1 MILRVIEKAR
11 LAFSGATSSR
21 CILPRVLVPKLQEE
35 RRVAMKSKLA
45 YPFALAVI
53 LVSALVWP
61 AAAWSA
67 HGAQL
72 VVDDDKVQCPSAG
85 FTRIQDAID
94 AASPGDEIHI
104 CKGIY
109 AEQIKIGKPL
119 DIDADNGAVLMPSAM
134 QANTTS
140 LFDAAPIATALL
152 VAGTTG
158 VSISGLTVDGANNG
172 ISQCA
177 PDLIGIL
184 FQNASGALAR
194 IAVRNFKLA
203 ASLNGCQSGTAVFV
217 QSGNGGVSKVEI
229 DHCTVHDF
237 QKNGITADEKGTVA
251 IIRRNVVTGIGATA
265 GAAQN
270 GVQIGFGAAGSILEN
285 VVTNNVWAPCTAI
298 ATCTAVATNILVTQ
312 SDNVEVSGNTAGISQ
327 VNIFVHG
334 NNAAIDRNETFAAV
348 VFDGIRVHGD
358 QSRARQNHVLN
369 GAESGIFLSGNNN
382 VVTDNVITEAA
393 VGVLKETG
401 SSGNIIA
408 GNRFFNTPAPVQ
420 DPQFIDVAKIISPK
434 R

>member
-1 MILRVIEKAR
+1 
-11 LAFSGATSSR
+11 
-21 CILPRVLVPKLQEE
+21 
-35 RRVAMKSKLA
+35 MKSKLLYTVA
-45 YPFALAVI
+45 LTVILLSVLVCPGAALATR
-53 LVSALVWP
+53 
-61 AAAWSA
+61 
-67 HGAQL
+67 GAQL
-72 VVDDDKVQCPSAG
+72 VVDDDKVECPNAG

-109 AEQIKIGKPL
+109 VEQVAIHKSLK
-119 DIDADNGAVLMPSAM
+119 IDADSGAILIPSAM

-152 VAGTTG
+152 VADTTG
-158 VSISGLTVDGANNG
+158 VSISGLTVDGVNSG

-177 PDLIGIL
+177 PDLIGIT
-184 FQNASGALAR
+184 FQNASGELDR
-194 IAVRNFKLA
+194 TAVRNFKLT
-203 ASLNGCQSGTAVFV
+203 ASLNGCQSGTGIFI

-237 QKNGITADEKGTVA
+237 QKNGITADEKGTLT
-251 IIRRNVVTGIGATA
+251 IIRRNVVTGIGPTT

-270 GVQIGFGAAGSILEN
+270 GVQIGFGAAGSILDN
-285 VVTNNVWAPCTAI
+285 VVTNNVWAPCSAV

-312 SDNVEVSGNTAGISQ
+312 SDGVEVSGNTAGISQ

-334 NNAAIDRNETFAAV
+334 NNAEIEHNETFATFI
-348 VFDGIRVHGD
+348 FDGIRLQGD
-358 QSRARQNHVLN
+358 QSRVRQNHVVN

-382 VVTDNVITEAA
+382 FVTDNVITEAA
-393 VGVLKETG
+393 IGILKEAG

-408 GNRFFNTPAPVQ
+408 GNRFFNTPVPVQ
-420 DPQFIDVAKIISPK
+420 DPQFIDVAKLISPK

>member
-1 MILRVIEKAR
+1 
-11 LAFSGATSSR
+11 
-21 CILPRVLVPKLQEE
+21 
-35 RRVAMKSKLA
+35 MKSKLV
-45 YPFALAVI
+45 YPLALAVI

-61 AAAWSA
+61 AVAMPPR
-67 HGAQL
+67 GAQL
-72 VVDDDKVQCPSAG
+72 VVDDDKVECPNAG
-85 FTRIQDAID
+85 FTHIQDAVD
-94 AASPGDEIHI
+94 AASPGDEIRI

-109 AEQIKIGKPL
+109 VEQVAIRKPL
-119 DIDADNGAVLMPSAM
+119 KIDADNGAILIPSAM

-152 VAGTTG
+152 VADTTG
-158 VSISGLTVDGANNG
+158 VSISGLTVDGVNSG

-177 PDLIGIL
+177 PDLIGIS
-184 FQNASGALAR
+184 FQNASGELDR

-203 ASLNGCQSGTAVFV
+203 ASLNGCQSGTGIFV

-237 QKNGITADEKGTVA
+237 QKNGITADEKGTVT
-251 IIRRNVVTGIGATA
+251 IIRRNVVTGIGATT

-270 GVQIGFGAAGSILEN
+270 GVQIGFGAAGSILDN
-285 VVTNNVWAPCTAI
+285 VVTNNVWAPCTAVT
-298 ATCTAVATNILVTQ
+298 TCTAVATNILVTQ
-312 SDNVEVSGNTAGISQ
+312 SDGVEVSGNTAGISQ

-334 NNAAIDRNETFAAV
+334 NNAEIERNETFATA
-348 VFDGIRVHGD
+348 VFDGIRSQGD
-358 QSRARQNHVLN
+358 QSRVRQNHVFN
-369 GAESGIFLSGNNN
+369 GAESGIFLSGNSN

-393 VGVLKETG
+393 IGVLKETG

-408 GNRFFNTPAPVQ
+408 RNRFFNTPVAVQ
-420 DPQFIDVAKIISPK
+420 DPQFIDAAKLISPK

>member
-1 MILRVIEKAR
+1 
-11 LAFSGATSSR
+11 
-21 CILPRVLVPKLQEE
+21 
-35 RRVAMKSKLA
+35 MKCKPIS
-45 YPFALAVI
+45 PFALLLI
-53 LVSALVWP
+53 FLSTFVWP
-61 AAAWSA
+61 ATTSA
-67 HGAQL
+67 VHRARL
-72 VVDDDKVQCPSAG
+72 VVDDDKVECPNAG
-85 FTRIQDAID
+85 FTHIQDAID
-94 AASPGDEIHI
+94 AASPGTEIHV

-109 AEQIKIGKPL
+109 VEQITIRKPL

-152 VAGTTG
+152 VADTTG
-158 VSISGLTVDGANNG
+158 VSISGLMVDGANNG

-177 PDLIGIL
+177 PDLIGIS
-184 FQNASGALAR
+184 FQNASGELDR

-203 ASLNGCQSGTAVFV
+203 ASLNACQSGTGIFV

-237 QKNGITADEKGTVA
+237 QKNGITADEKGTVT
-251 IIRRNVVTGIGATA
+251 IIRRNVVTGIGPTT

-270 GVQIGFGAAGSILEN
+270 GVQIGFGAAGSILDN

-298 ATCTAVATNILVTQ
+298 ATCTVVATNILVTQ
-312 SDNVEVSGNTAGISQ
+312 SDGVEVSGNTAGISQ

-334 NNAAIDRNETFAAV
+334 DDAEIGRNETFATA
-348 VFDGIRVHGD
+348 VFDGIRVQGD
-358 QSRARQNHVLN
+358 QSRVRHNHVFN
-369 GAESGIFLSGNNN
+369 GAESGVFLSGNNN
-382 VVTDNVITEAA
+382 VVTENTITEAA
-393 VGVLKETG
+393 IGILKDTG

-408 GNRFFNTPAPVQ
+408 GNRFFNTPVSVQ
-420 DPQFIDVAKIISPK
+420 DPQLIDVAKLISPK